1 MLSIIDAARRMRRFA
16 PDTKGN
22 MTMLLV
28 FASLAL
34 LPLIGFAINLS
45 SLAGE
50 KHHLQMASDAETQ
63 AGAHDPF
70 MSAN

>member
-1 MLSIIDAARRMRRFA
+1 MTRLFA
-16 PDTKGN
+16 
-22 MTMLLV
+22 
-28 FASLAL
+28 FAQLAL